1 MVSFST
7 KWATFYTVTMLSN
20 EQRPVTNPTCSPS
33 MRLGIT
39 FLKRLVRISV
49 MILKQ
54 MFQSKISLKSE
65 TSFGFFFLRN
75 ERDVS
80 FVPGGRHKRVIEKLP
95 NSNKKLVTDDDVP
108 KFLIKFNV
116 KPIETRE
123 LTRRKIHE
131 SEVDFLH
138 GDFLDEN
145 KIV

>member
-1 MVSFST
+1 
-7 KWATFYTVTMLSN
+7 
-20 EQRPVTNPTCSPS
+20 
-33 MRLGIT
+33 
-39 FLKRLVRISV
+39 

-54 MFQSKISLKSE
+54 MLQWKISLKSE

-80 FVPGGRHKRVIEKLP
+80 FVPGGRHKRVIEKLL
-95 NSNKKLVTDDDVP
+95 NSNKKLVTDDVP
-108 KFLIKFNV
+108 KILIKFNV
-116 KPIETRE
+116 KPIGTRE